1 VQDHPTPT
9 TPLLEG
15 IHTPLEEVPSPTS
28 ESSSI
33 PTVGSSSQESSY
45 PIADTPPSDLTVNI
59 PSEESQYIVEECPSP
74 DEDKDPLTLKDSSPL
89 ESALPQVE
97 VAVHPPVHSSSIS
110 HELVPPPP
118 ESELAPASAASS
130 PERIVSMAV
139 ASASSEYEAIHT
151 QTLQDCFSS
160 KLLTTPIGDTEV
172 PSSSRMLTPVENTMP
187 DDVHLQTEVDCPP
200 IQPTRVPR
208 ESSVVDGGELAPTSS
223 ASTPV
228 NTPDPEHTPPQTEAV
243 HAPVHRER
251 PPPERLTQ
259 RMGNNV
265 YPTSIAPT
273 QVGITPSNGAFV
285 QTETAHLSSVPL
297 EPLKPASATP
307 ISNHTMPTS
316 DASVQSKTESTKRIE
331 SVGSLA
337 QFILHPGNKATLA
350 NGVPT
355 PSGAATL
362 SERAHSRVEVVGRLE
377 IKPPP
382 APSREPTLPI
392 VKKPEPIGRT
402 PLPYI
407 NPTPS
412 EHARPKAGAASTLN
426 QNVCVPPKS
435 RIPST
440 ATDSVPSLSRVT
452 PSGGRIKVEAPPPP
466 FRPAPVPPD
475 PRTTLVG
482 KQSALLNSMPVSD
495 MELSSRSRIKSHP
508 KKMTTPI
515 SQRQSVALSTQVN
528 VKLGPTVQPSG
539 LPSALPVVRSAAS
552 LVPSHKDVTIFHTSL
567 VEPSNLGMNPDP
579 RGGYQCYARGLA
591 APPSAQVSIAIS
603 ISVSSIRK

>member
-1 VQDHPTPT
+1 MQDHPTPT

-15 IHTPLEEVPSPTS
+15 IHTPLEEVPSPIS

-33 PTVGSSSQESSY
+33 PTVGSSSRESSY
-45 PIADTPPSDLTVNI
+45 PIAGTPPSDVTVNI

-97 VAVHPPVHSSSIS
+97 VAVHPPVLSSSIS
-110 HELVPPPP
+110 HEPIPPPL

-130 PERIVSMAV
+130 SERIVSMTV
-139 ASASSEYEAIHT
+139 ARASSEYEAIHT
-151 QTLQDCFSS
+151 QTQHHCFSS
-160 KLLTTPIGDTEV
+160 KLLTTPIGGTEV
-172 PSSSRMLTPVENTMP
+172 PSSSRMLTPLENTLP

-208 ESSVVDGGELAPTSS
+208 EYSVVDGGELAPKSS

-228 NTPDPEHTPPQTEAV
+228 ITPDPEHTPQTEGF
-243 HAPVHRER
+243 HAPVHLER
-251 PPPERLTQ
+251 PPPERLTL

-265 YPTSIAPT
+265 YPMSIAPT

-285 QTETAHLSSVPL
+285 QTETAHLSSIPF
-297 EPLKPASATP
+297 EPPKPASATP
-307 ISNHTMPTS
+307 TS
-316 DASVQSKTESTKRIE
+316 DHTKPASDTSVQSKTESTNRIE
-331 SVGSLA
+331 SVGSRA

-350 NGVPT
+350 NVDPT
-355 PSGAATL
+355 PGGAATL
-362 SERAHSRVEVVGRLE
+362 SERTHSRAEVMSRLE

-382 APSREPTLPI
+382 APSRELTLPL
-392 VKKPEPIGRT
+392 VKKPEPTGRT

-412 EHARPKAGAASTLN
+412 EHARPKVGATSTIN

-435 RIPST
+435 RIPFT
-440 ATDSVPSLSRVT
+440 ATGSMPSLSRVT
-452 PSGGRIKVEAPPPP
+452 PSGGRIKVEAPPPQV
-466 FRPAPVPPD
+466 RPAPVLPD

-482 KQSALLNSMPVSD
+482 KQSTLLNSMPVSD
-495 MELSSRSRIKSHP
+495 IELSSRSRIKSHP

-515 SQRQSVALSTQVN
+515 SQRQSVALSTQMN

-539 LPSALPVVRSAAS
+539 LPSALPVVRPAAS
-552 LVPSHKDVTIFHTSL
+552 MVPSHKDVTMFHTSL
-567 VEPSNLGMNPDP
+567 VESSNLGMNPDP

-591 APPSAQVSIAIS
+591 APPSTQVSAAIS
-603 ISVSSIRK
+603 ISASSTRK